1 MKNQIKLEILQKNKL
16 LNLQYNITKLK
27 KDGVAQIIIN
37 KRFLE
42 DADFAGTL
50 IYEQETKIT

>member
-1 MKNQIKLEILQKNKL
+1 LRGIIESKL
-16 LNLQYNITKLK
+16 LDLQYNITKLK

-50 IYEQETKIT
+50 VYEQETKIT